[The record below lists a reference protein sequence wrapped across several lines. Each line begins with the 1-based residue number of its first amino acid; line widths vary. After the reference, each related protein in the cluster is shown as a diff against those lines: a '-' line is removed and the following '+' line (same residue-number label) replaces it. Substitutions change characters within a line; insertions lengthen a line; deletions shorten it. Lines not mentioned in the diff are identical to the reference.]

1 MSNWRNIPITL
12 RTPEAKGTGLELG
25 SKKVF
30 LSGGLNLGKPTL
42 AGQWLSGRAKHTI
55 S

>member
-25 SKKVF
+25 SKKAF
-30 LSGGLNLGKPTL
+30 LSGGPNQGKPALAAQWINGAGEHTL
-42 AGQWLSGRAKHTI
+42 S
-55 S
+55 